1 MPEVDLGVD
10 LGTAG
15 RVQKVGDKGEWIAIL
30 FGDFV
35 KASKVNTE
43 AE

>member
-15 RVQKVGDKGEWIAIL
+15 GVQKVGDEREWIVIL
-30 FGDFV
+30 FSDFV
-35 KASKVNTE
+35 KDSEVN
-43 AE
+43 A